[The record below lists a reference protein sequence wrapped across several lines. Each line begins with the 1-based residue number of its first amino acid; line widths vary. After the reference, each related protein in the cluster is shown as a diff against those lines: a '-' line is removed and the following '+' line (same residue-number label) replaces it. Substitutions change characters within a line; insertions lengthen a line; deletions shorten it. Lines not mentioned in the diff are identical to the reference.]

1 MGEHIT
7 VEDSFD
13 YVKKA
18 TEPLQQRIEEL
29 EKGIKTALDE
39 KDATKVLK
47 YRIVELKAELEA
59 QKKDK
64 AGIAVSNSKLMFENK
79 RLEKLLS
86 DIYYTFESEP
96 YFTSTGRLQI
106 AMWIKD
112 IKRRINMLK
121 EGE

>member
-1 MGEHIT
+1 MMGM
-7 VEDSFD
+7 SM
-13 YVKKA
+13 
-18 TEPLQQRIEEL
+18 TEQIEQLQQRIEEL
-29 EKGIKTALDE
+29 EDNIKSLDGAIVSY
-39 KDATKVLK
+39 DAK
-47 YRIVELKAELEA
+47 
-59 QKKDK
+59 
-64 AGIAVSNSKLMFENK
+64 NK

>member
-1 MGEHIT
+1 MGKSQDFQRIVDGFTKTIKEK
-7 VEDSFD
+7 E
-13 YVKKA
+13 
-18 TEPLQQRIEEL
+18 QRIEEL
-29 EKGIKTALDE
+29 EGEKESWGRASGKLQVERDE
-39 KDATKVLK
+39 ARAK
-47 YRIVELKAELEA
+47 
-59 QKKDK
+59 
-64 AGIAVSNSKLMFENK
+64 NK

>member
-18 TEPLQQRIEEL
+18 TEPLQQCIEEL
-29 EKGIKTALDE
+29 EGEKESWGRASGKLQVERDE
-39 KDATKVLK
+39 ARAK
-47 YRIVELKAELEA
+47 
-59 QKKDK
+59 
-64 AGIAVSNSKLMFENK
+64 NK